1 MDVKYSKFYQLG
13 NGGDLIFERDLDQ
26 LSELLERPHPEF
38 FGAQLN
44 DQGGEDLKW
53 LIVASLRGKIE
64 PPTADGIQFTLRENN
79 WLDGLA
85 KAMNEALARLCGQ
98 SINQIKGTRFEFY
111 PRRDAMGQ
119 PLEAPHHLELKTQL
133 DHLSFM
139 MYDRQQ
145 ELENARDY
153 SNHKSSIVK
162 TKDQTIA
169 MLVKDRKSRR
179 RQLDKKE
186 RIIAR
191 LRHRITDLEETNHER
206 DMKLEE
212 RENAG
217 EDLRGD
223 SYSYLSDDDDF
234 LEDQA
239 MDFFTDEDDFAF
251 IDDDEDDEATD
262 SEE

>member
-1 MDVKYSKFYQLG
+1 
-13 NGGDLIFERDLDQ
+13 
-26 LSELLERPHPEF
+26 
-38 FGAQLN
+38 
-44 DQGGEDLKW
+44 
-53 LIVASLRGKIE
+53 
-64 PPTADGIQFTLRENN
+64 
-79 WLDGLA
+79 
-85 KAMNEALARLCGQ
+85 
-98 SINQIKGTRFEFY
+98 
-111 PRRDAMGQ
+111 
-119 PLEAPHHLELKTQL
+119 
-133 DHLSFM
+133 M

-145 ELENARDY
+145 ELDNCRDY
-153 SNHKSSIVK
+153 SNHKSAIIK

-169 MLVKDRKSRR
+169 MLAKDRKSRR

-191 LRHRITDLEETNHER
+191 LRHRISSLEETIHER
-206 DMKLEE
+206 DMQLEE

-217 EDLRGD
+217 EDLHGD
-223 SYSYLSDDDDF
+223 PYSYLSDDDF